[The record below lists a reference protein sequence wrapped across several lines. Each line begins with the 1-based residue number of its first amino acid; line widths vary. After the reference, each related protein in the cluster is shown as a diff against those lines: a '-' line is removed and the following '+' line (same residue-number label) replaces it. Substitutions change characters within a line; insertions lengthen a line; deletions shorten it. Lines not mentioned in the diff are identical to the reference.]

1 MKEDTLFRLQ
11 MNTDELIPL
20 KSHRLPNPVGLR
32 SMYNYHNVRQ
42 MQRRDTN
49 RHTLLTCGIILVN
62 RMFAQHVYH

>member
-1 MKEDTLFRLQ
+1 
-11 MNTDELIPL
+11 
-20 KSHRLPNPVGLR
+20 
-32 SMYNYHNVRQ
+32 MYNYHNVKQ